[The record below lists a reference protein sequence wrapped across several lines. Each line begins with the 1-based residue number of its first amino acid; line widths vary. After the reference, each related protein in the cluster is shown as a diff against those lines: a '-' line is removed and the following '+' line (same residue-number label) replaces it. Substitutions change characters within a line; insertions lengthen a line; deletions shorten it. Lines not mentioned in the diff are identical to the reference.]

1 MKQNIRLQTFE
12 TNSSSYHT
20 LSIIK
25 KTNNNFDL
33 KTIEK
38 GKDLIIDTYIPYK
51 KLHYTESYNFVA
63 RTNYEKAQ
71 LCLRFLASEIENQI
85 DDLSDDS
92 FYKVNGKIDYL
103 KMHEYEKQLFSKTKI
118 VQAFVKAIKRY
129 IGEDKNVKIEFSLDW
144 SPFIHCVTDEAK
156 DVVELFGL
164 KSHDDLESVS
174 KLSNIL
180 YKIIFDD
187 KYQMTEE
194 CESNE

>member
-25 KTNNNFDL
+25 KTNNDFDL

-38 GKDLIIDTYIPYK
+38 GKDLVIDTYIAYK

-71 LCLRFLASEIENQI
+71 LCLRFLASEIEDQI

-92 FYKVNGKIDYL
+92 FYKVNGKIDYF

-129 IGEDKNVKIEFSLDW
+129 IGEDRNVKIELSLDW